1 MAVAPAEDTPEGRA
15 AAMALLDPDLQGIL
29 QRADTSAVLQ
39 SRMAIARVRS
49 INKLSAMADTREQAR
64 NFCRATLRLDLAAD
78 LFDVACVVE
87 SWEACRTRTE
97 ARHKMEAEAALSRM
111 PKAVNKVELRDIRDC
126 FERAYY
132 VLEEKAMPA
141 ASTLE
146 LHFDQVDN
154 GEWKAMML
162 TQYLSRDDAEAES
175 WGATVDSSGNIKVK
189 RGYSDGPKP
198 KNTEDLR
205 ARVKLVGHTYIMAML
220 EYPHKATLQGLT
232 PTVFQ
237 KCIDHLLGEHV
248 WGLRS
253 KDENGQVV
261 AQPSWDIL
269 LSYEYQVRKKMVKQ
283 MNDGVNMVAAL
294 DAAVKDIN
302 IKENYFLTP
311 ASFAAMSSPHHA
323 EDRSRSPKSWN
334 YKGWDKQGSWGWDKK
349 GSRKGAGKGKRKS
362 GNEKLHSHT
371 PDGREICFKWNDPG
385 ARCRFQCGR
394 VHCCQKCFGPHPAHS
409 CKGPSKDTAGGTSPS
424 AEKK

>member
-1 MAVAPAEDTPEGRA
+1 MRVQRSWECAWVWNESESCARRNESSVGSNLSAQWWPKARRGVCACRSEHVQFQTVWGIHPCPCVVMLSLHFHAVMGVRWSWTCAWVHKSDRIMCISEVQNCRWESSVGSKLSAQVAPLASTRQLWGLSMAVAPAEDTPEGRA
-15 AAMALLDPDLQGIL
+15 AAMGLLDPDLQGIL

-111 PKAVNKVELRDIRDC
+111 PKAVNKVELRDIRDS

-220 EYPHKATLQGLT
+220 KYPHKTTLQGLT

-237 KCIDHLLGEHV
+237 KYIDHLLG
-248 WGLRS
+248 GFALRMRM
-253 KDENGQVV
+253 GR
-261 AQPSWDIL
+261 WW
-269 LSYEYQVRKKMVKQ
+269 LSR
-283 MNDGVNMVAAL
+283 
-294 DAAVKDIN
+294 
-302 IKENYFLTP
+302 
-311 ASFAAMSSPHHA
+311 A
-323 EDRSRSPKSWN
+323 E
-334 YKGWDKQGSWGWDKK
+334 G
-349 GSRKGAGKGKRKS
+349 
-362 GNEKLHSHT
+362 HT
-371 PDGREICFKWNDPG
+371 
-385 ARCRFQCGR
+385 A
-394 VHCCQKCFGPHPAHS
+394 
-409 CKGPSKDTAGGTSPS
+409 
-424 AEKK
+424 